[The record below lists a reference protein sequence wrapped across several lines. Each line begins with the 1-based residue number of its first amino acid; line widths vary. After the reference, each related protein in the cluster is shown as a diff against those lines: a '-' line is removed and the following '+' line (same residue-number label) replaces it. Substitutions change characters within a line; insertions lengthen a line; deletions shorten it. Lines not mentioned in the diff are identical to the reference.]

1 LEEISAMNIFQ
12 DVPRRLPKEL
22 IERYK
27 KIHPGELGHVIEF
40 GFMSNDLTPVLH
52 KPFYFVGTA
61 VTCRI
66 TPVCSVAVYDA
77 IRRAQEGDVL
87 VVDIQGEK
95 RHACWGEITTICAKE
110 RKLSGA
116 VIDGPVVDSA
126 RIIEL
131 DFPVLSRGRTN
142 LTTKFVGFRSDVNIP
157 VSVGGVNVNPGDLIL
172 ANEDGCVVIP
182 FETADKLISIAEAAD
197 AKDEQRQEY
206 IKKGELYKFME
217 IDKYLSMHKSL

>member
-1 LEEISAMNIFQ
+1 MNIFQ
-12 DVPRRLPKEL
+12 DVPRRLPDEL

-27 KIHPGELGHVIEF
+27 KIHPSELGHVIEF
-40 GFMSNDLTPVLH
+40 GFMSGDITPVLK

-77 IRRAQEGDVL
+77 IRRAREGDVI
-87 VVDIQGEK
+87 VVDMQGEK

-110 RKLSGA
+110 RGLAGA
-116 VIDGPVVDSA
+116 VIDGPVVDSG

-131 DFPVLSRGRTN
+131 DFPVMSRGRTN

-172 ANEDGCVVIP
+172 ANEDGVTVIP
-182 FETADKLISIAEAAD
+182 FETADKIIAYAEEAD
-197 AKDEQRQEY
+197 RKDFERQEY
-206 IKKGELYKFME
+206 IRRGELYTFME
-217 IDKYLSMHKSL
+217 VDKYLGMHKKL

>member
-1 LEEISAMNIFQ
+1 MNIFQ
-12 DVPRRLPKEL
+12 DAERRLPQEL
-22 IERYK
+22 IERYRN
-27 KIHPGELGHVIEF
+27 IHPGELGHIIEF
-40 GFMSNDLTPVLH
+40 GFVSGDITPVLQ

-77 IRRAQEGDVL
+77 IRRAQPGDVL
-87 VVDIQGEK
+87 VVDMQGEK

-116 VIDGPVVDSA
+116 VIDGPVVDSK

-131 DFPVLSRGRTN
+131 DFPVMSRGRTN

-172 ANEDGCVVIP
+172 ANEDGVTVIP
-182 FETADKLISIAEAAD
+182 FETAGKLIDIAEAAD
-197 AKDEQRQEY
+197 AKDELRQEY
-206 IKKGELYKFME
+206 IKKGELYQFME
-217 IDKYLSMHKSL
+217 VDKYLAMHNQLA

>member
-1 LEEISAMNIFQ
+1 MNTFQ

-22 IERYK
+22 IDRYQ

-40 GFMSNDLTPVLH
+40 GFMSSEITPVLQ

-66 TPVCSVAVYDA
+66 TPVCSAAVYDA
-77 IRRAQEGDVL
+77 IRRCQEGDVI

-116 VIDGPVVDSA
+116 IIDGPVVDSR

-131 DFPVLSRGRTN
+131 DFPVMSRGRAN

-157 VSVGGVNVNPGDLIL
+157 VSVGGVNVNPGDLML
-172 ANEDGCVVIP
+172 ANEDGVTVIP
-182 FETADKLISIAEAAD
+182 FEMAENLINVAEAAD
-197 AKDEQRQEY
+197 AKDKRRQEY
-206 IKKGELYKFME
+206 IRRGELYKFME
-217 IDKYLSMHKSL
+217 VDKYISMQKAL